1 MNDFIVY
8 TDGGCSN
15 NPGPGAWA
23 YVIHFGDRSHEDS
36 GFEPET
42 TNNRM
47 ELIAVIQALTF
58 LRELKT
64 GTYRRFPSDSRSPSD
79 PGDAAPEPRWLSAP
93 IKIHTDSQYV
103 RNGITAWISSW
114 KLRGWKTS
122 DKKPVKNQE
131 LWIRLDALVQE
142 LGPEFFW
149 VAGHAGNPDN
159 ERCDSNVRA
168 LIKAKT
174 PQK

>member
-1 MNDFIVY
+1 MSEFIVY

-23 YVIHFGDRSHEDS
+23 YVIHFGDRYHEDS

-47 ELIAVIQALTF
+47 ELMAVIQALTF
-58 LRELKT
+58 LRELKLKT
-64 GTYRRFPSDSRSPSD
+64 GAAASGSPA
-79 PGDAAPEPRWLSAP
+79 GPRWLSAP
-93 IKIHTDSQYV
+93 VKIHTDSQYV
-103 RNGITAWISSW
+103 RNGITTWISSW
-114 KLRGWKTS
+114 KLRGWKTA

-131 LWIRLDALVQE
+131 LWTRLDALVQE
-142 LGPEFFW
+142 LRPEFFW
-149 VAGHAGNPDN
+149 VEGHAGNPDN

-168 LIKAKT
+168 LIKAQASK
-174 PQK
+174 